1 LGSQQGVHAGH
12 SRHCAGSSF
21 GTWISN
27 QKATAG
33 ASVTALG
40 GPCRMQ
46 GTSDDY
52 FCSWTLCALSDT
64 APRTSIPGKCVPRCT
79 QPFVHLLSAPQAYL
93 NGIDVP
99 SIFLFKTLV
108 VKLTGSVGAVAGG
121 LAVGK
126 EGPFVHAGA
135 SQLMALFLNR
145 QQRLLRFKFL
155 T

>member
-1 LGSQQGVHAGH
+1 
-12 SRHCAGSSF
+12 
-21 GTWISN
+21 
-27 QKATAG
+27 
-33 ASVTALG
+33 
-40 GPCRMQ
+40 
-46 GTSDDY
+46 
-52 FCSWTLCALSDT
+52 
-64 APRTSIPGKCVPRCT
+64 VPRCT

-135 SQLMALFLNR
+135 SQLMALFLKSAAAPLAL
-145 QQRLLRFKFL
+145 QIPYLKQW
-155 T
+155 